1 MTSAVRIR
9 PRVDAVDS
17 ELGPVPIAQLDL
29 GGIPR
34 GAVLLLLGSGGD
46 FESDAAQQLNDLAAH
61 GYEGVAADLDA
72 IDGTDDQLVGVV
84 GSLLTHLG
92 RRDWEGEQIGL
103 IGYGLGGRL
112 VLLASARFGLGAAVS
127 VSPTAVTVGDQHL
140 SPTVGAL
147 APAFR
152 TPWLG
157 MVGEDDPAVPATACD
172 ELETALRADSP
183 VYTQLVRYPG
193 VGVDFYRPSSES
205 IEIAA
210 SYDYWQRTIECLNL
224 RVQPRLTPLAI
235 AWYERH
241 AAS

>member
-17 ELGPVPIAQLDL
+17 ELGRVPIAQLDL

-34 GAVLLLLGSGGD
+34 GAALLLCSGGD
-46 FESDAAQQLNDLAAH
+46 FEADSAQHLNDLAAH

-72 IDGTDDQLVGVV
+72 INGTDEQLVDVV
-84 GSLLTHLG
+84 GTLLTHLR
-92 RRDWEGEQIGL
+92 RRDWQGEQVGL

-112 VLLASARFGLGAAVS
+112 ALLASARYGLGATVS
-127 VSPTAVTVGDQHL
+127 VSPTAMTAGDEHL
-140 SPTVGAL
+140 SPAIGAL
-147 APAFR
+147 APAVR

-157 MVGEDDPAVPATACD
+157 MLGEDDRAVPATACD
-172 ELETALRADSP
+172 ELAAALRLDSP
-183 VYTQLVRYPG
+183 AYTQLVRYPG
-193 VGVDFYRPSSES
+193 VGGDFYRASSES

-210 SYDYWQRTIECLNL
+210 SYDYWQRTIEWLNL

-235 AWYERH
+235 AWHERR
-241 AAS
+241 ATS

>member
-17 ELGPVPIAQLDL
+17 ELGPVSIAQLDL

-34 GAVLLLLGSGGD
+34 GAVLLLGSGGA
-46 FESDAAQQLNDLAAH
+46 FESEAAQHLNELAAH

-72 IDGTDDQLVGVV
+72 VDGTDEQLVGVV
-84 GSLLTHLG
+84 GSLLDHLR
-92 RRDWEGEQIGL
+92 RRDWQSEQIGL

-112 VLLASARFGLGAAVS
+112 ALLASARFGLGAAVS
-127 VSPTAVTVGDQHL
+127 VSPTDMTAGDQHL
-140 SPTVGAL
+140 SPAVGAL
-147 APAFR
+147 APVVR

-157 MVGEDDPAVPATACD
+157 MLGEDDPAVPAATCE
-172 ELETALRADSP
+172 ELDTALRLESP

-193 VGVDFYRPSSES
+193 VGDTFYRPSSES

-210 SYDYWQRTIECLNL
+210 SYDHWQRTIEWLNL

-235 AWYERH
+235 AWHERH

>member
-9 PRVDAVDS
+9 PRADAVDS
-17 ELGPVPIAQLDL
+17 ELGRVPIAQLDL

-34 GAVLLLLGSGGD
+34 GAVLLLDSGGAFD
-46 FESDAAQQLNDLAAH
+46 SDAAQHLNELAAH

-72 IDGTDDQLVGVV
+72 IDGTDEQLVGVV

-92 RRDWEGEQIGL
+92 RRDWQSEQIGL
-103 IGYGLGGRL
+103 IGYGLGGRIA
-112 VLLASARFGLGAAVS
+112 LLASARFGLGAAVS
-127 VSPTAVTVGDQHL
+127 VSPTDLTAGDHHL

-147 APAFR
+147 APAVR

-157 MVGEDDPAVPATACD
+157 MLGEDDPAVPATTCE
-172 ELETALRADSP
+172 ELDIALRLESP

-193 VGVDFYRPSSES
+193 VGDTFYRPSSES

-210 SYDYWQRTIECLNL
+210 SYDCWQRTIEWLNL

-235 AWYERH
+235 AWYDRR